1 MPAPRA
7 PVGVARGRQAG
18 SARSVAAVRGMCGVK
33 GAVLQKKELLALSM
47 RGGFKSKSNKYSMH
61 RVWLLAQPS
70 QVLGIDL
77 NGLAPAQSHPGPPIE
92 FISNGIELLLG
103 VATQIGALW
112 EVLAQ

>member
-1 MPAPRA
+1 MPR
-7 PVGVARGRQAG
+7 VLLQLGRDGFA
-18 SARSVAAVRGMCGVK
+18 SRRRSEGRIECSLFESFLRFLGG
-33 GAVLQKKELLALSM
+33 
-47 RGGFKSKSNKYSMH
+47 GGFKSKSNKYSMH